1 MEKKINI
8 NLKRNLWIALLMVIA
23 GAALFLFY
31 QPGNSWEFALR
42 LRGLKVV
49 AILVVAGCV
58 AFSSVA
64 FQTLTNNRILTPSI
78 MGFESLYLLIQTVI
92 VYIYGDQTYRVLSS
106 IDNFTVSVIG
116 MIAFSFLLYL
126 LIYKKGKDNLYLL
139 LLVGIILGTLFFSLG
154 SFMQLLIDPND
165 FFIVQGKMFA
175 TFNKINSTLLW
186 PSLIVMTAT
195 LLVGFRMTRYL
206 DVIALGREQAINL
219 GVNYNR
225 VVKIF
230 LVMIAVLVSI
240 STALVGPITFL
251 GLLVTNLTYELFHT
265 HKHRVI
271 IIACCMV
278 SAISLLI
285 GQFLMERVFNLSIP
299 LSAIINIVGG
309 FYFMYLLLKVK
320 KL

>member
-8 NLKRNLWIALLMVIA
+8 RRNLWIALLLMMASGV
-23 GAALFLFY
+23 LFLFY
-31 QPGNSWEFALR
+31 NLGSSWEFALR
-42 LRGLKVV
+42 FRGLKVV

-78 MGFESLYLLIQTVI
+78 MGFESFYLLIQTVI
-92 VYIYGDQTYRVLSS
+92 VYLYGDQTYRVLSS
-106 IDNFTVSVIG
+106 IDNFMVSVAG
-116 MIAFSFLLYL
+116 MIGFSFLLYL

-139 LLVGIILGTLFFSLG
+139 LLVGIILGTLFSSFS

-175 TFNKINSTLLW
+175 TFNKINSKLLW
-186 PSLIVMTAT
+186 PSLVVMTAT
-195 LLVGFRMTRYL
+195 LLIGFRMTRYL
-206 DVIALGREQAINL
+206 DVLALGRDQAINL
-219 GVNYNR
+219 GLDYNR

-230 LVMIAVLVSI
+230 LVIIAVLVSV

-251 GLLVTNLTYELFHT
+251 GLLVTNLTYELFRT
-265 HKHRVI
+265 HKHHLL
-271 IIACCMV
+271 IAACIMV
-278 SAISLLI
+278 SATALLI

-299 LSAIINIVGG
+299 LSAIINMVGG
-309 FYFMYLLLKVK
+309 FYFIYLLLRVK